1 MWSLFSRETIA
12 ESDILKGVTD
22 YHSHILPGVD
32 DGVATIEEAFELLS
46 VYEELGMRTIWL
58 TPHVMEDYRKF
69 PILG

>member
-32 DGVATIEEAFELLS
+32 EGVMTTEEAFALLS
-46 VYEELGMRTIWL
+46 V
-58 TPHVMEDYRKF
+58 
-69 PILG
+69 